1 MTSTREIYNSS
12 PDSIFDNTFP
22 TTTTPFDNKGE
33 ESKSVL
39 SYNSGFTEL
48 INERYNNNNNKQQR
62 HSSIV
67 DWSSPPINDN
77 NNSDDVDIYNNYA
90 DANNDNNSMRRRD
103 PSPPHTTNQS
113 SKVNLARQ
121 IIYKRNNN
129 NNNNSMAD
137 ATGQA
142 TREESKRE
150 RGVDPTSIDQSIAN
164 NNNAYQSKESK
175 EVANNNSSGKK
186 KKLDPPSS
194 LVVDSFAN
202 KQQRLSTA
210 TRQFR
215 QRQPTKQQSTAQSK
229 LQQPMKQSSQHKST
243 STMQRHFQKH
253 NKLSSNF
260 PLSSNDKS
268 PGGNSSSI
276 VGTINTTNS
285 ILTDEMN
292 DEQLLQRRLRL
303 QSLKQSKSKSRGG
316 GVRQSNGIKQ
326 QSQSQ
331 GSATNQHSG
340 MSSSSINKSNVKQSS
355 KKKRIISQKSKGS
368 DKMRDQLQKHLG
380 VQQSNKEGRRVVVTP
395 SPSSVA
401 QGQQSNSNCSHQARQ
416 EEGML
421 QQLYSPLERT
431 TTANR
436 ESSRPASTNSNKPE
450 ASKSD
455 SSISIGS
462 SHPHDGPVPV
472 AIIQRQRQSK
482 SGVASQQSTSSSAAV
497 KQQQQQR
504 PPTHPDSSRTI
515 SPPNDSNVSST
526 GRMQSRHR
534 IKASSTTFNAT
545 SMNPSPTSVISSSPS
560 TSTPTSNAQ
569 QPRGGAQQPQQH
581 TTTQQTLL
589 SPVRSDHSAD
599 LAAGGNFHGSLN
611 FGNVRRRIFDSNNS
625 STTGRAG
632 VSSSNGGR
640 GSNNDEGVQIRQR
653 PPLSPLDE
661 SSSVNEGEVNR
672 GSIRVQQDPPSSS
685 PNRNTPPTSLASSRS
700 IFRLNPSVLKSKAS
714 PPTTD
719 QGQGQGQG
727 SGDDRGSQGRDVSPS
742 ISVDAFDESV
752 QLSPESSYANNNN
765 VNNISGDSFDRRG
778 NLTIVS
784 WNDDEE
790 SESNNKTED
799 DNGESNNKGNES
811 NNKREES
818 IDKGD
823 LEYTIPL
830 GEKLSKLHIQQQQQ
844 QQQPSITS
852 MQRYGLGRSFDSATN
867 QSKVSRFSSKSGIMS
882 YGGGNSIQPSVESE
896 CVRQNAEIAI
906 AMGDMMEFFLG
917 VDDEAVVA
925 EDVVMSSADD
935 APVDM
940 SSSTPQPKQQIPMS
954 FNRHNLPIRNDMKQP
969 SLASGTS
976 GASTSIFE
984 AFEVAPT
991 KPQVGHTTKQL
1002 SINDYN
1008 VQHAFVKKR
1017 RTTKKRKASLPLV
1030 TESTTAD
1037 TSNNVGGSTSF
1048 DQVITRRISS
1058 EEDSEPPLKV
1068 SRSFDS
1074 SAVASIQP
1082 SIDSECVRQNDNIAV
1097 QMGDMMQMFMETP
1110 EEASAD
1116 VDLPI
1121 DEQVYVE
1128 EEIYVDEKSYEDQMY
1143 NNSGGGLEPLAEDE
1157 VLETK
1162 SPGHQVQYDYQDPRS
1177 TKTNQYTILNPGR
1190 VVSPSTTMSGS
1201 SPGSSYMTPTA
1212 SNIKVIPQSRL
1223 SSHLLMPSTSEE
1235 EEYDDPSVFGSTSM
1249 MSDSSSE
1256 MTPMN
1261 TRPAPSTQARQPPPQ
1276 KQVTNK
1282 KNHNSLVNK
1291 NKNLANFLD
1300 SFSDH
1305 LLRGCND
1312 NDDDASTDVFFV
1324 NSSQFGKDT
1333 SQFNDSQ
1340 FSSTSSSSGV
1350 GINQFDLPKHPLNQ
1364 ALPVNVNNDDK
1375 LEEEKEEEVITDQQI
1390 AQFQRWKQLNKSNQT
1405 TSNDHGL
1412 PKPSTFMSAKDRTRI
1427 RKHDTTPQ
1435 RTNTSRAQ
1443 RGRMS
1448 LRRAPSFASEVSM
1461 SSIKE
1466 DMDEEEDEIVLEPM
1480 VVEEASD
1487 ESSSSSSDD
1496 EHVISSESEGSD
1508 TSSDS
1513 SGRGNSNRQVL
1524 LDDNREPS
1532 VRSEDPPSSQDPPT
1546 LSSPTRKSS
1555 GSNEININRQP
1566 SSDAASRQSSDPP
1579 DADDMIKM
1587 TNREMRKGSSLAWN
1601 VSNGVNDDELY
1612 DTNHLPSR
1620 ANRAATLAGRL
1631 NLLSITSNN
1640 ASFQKYYHERQK
1652 SRAQRRRGVRSL
1664 YRSNYEPDIES
1675 IQEEEYEASALEEV
1689 MDQID
1694 DGGSDSDNE
1703 DEDMIDSWDQGEEDE
1718 VVSECYSHD
1727 DFVKDFKEIMAREKA
1742 IATAVE
1748 AKKQRQS
1755 PLTMKASKR
1764 MSNNGRDHQ
1773 KQGRDD
1779 KATVA
1784 TSRRNKVGSVRA
1796 TKPSLRPPTQSIR
1809 RQQSAHPH
1817 DIPNELP
1824 KSRLE
1829 EKLLIMK
1836 RADRRHHNVERS
1848 SVATSD
1854 LGSLISR
1861 NSDKSHVIGV
1871 PKTIFHRTH
1880 PSSRGGSSVVGGR
1893 GGSVSSQMSS
1903 LQNTTPGSTT
1913 ARPKTPT
1920 TVAQLRA
1927 RGYNKSIVPSILPPD
1942 RNDDADTLDEDNSL
1956 LVSLP
1961 GNNDDD
1967 VMKKMI
1973 GLEGYTKSTQP
1984 PTIKRKTAPQI
1995 TPTKETYDGVN
2006 VLLDAKPRWSPTADL
2021 KKIDEELQRTQ
2032 AQNSKQQKASHVDTT
2047 SVEKKNVTALPAAAI
2062 QKSNSVDSDVDGNVR
2077 SGISIQETP
2086 PRVADDQL
2094 PKMRIGTE
2102 TWKLKYD
2109 MVDRTSVPP
2118 PSSAAPTPT
2127 RSNIK
2132 SSPLSAKN
2140 ISLLRKKQVSS
2151 NKVAKPTSSARPLE
2165 TIGTIDNG
2173 MNQGRIKIQVTSR
2186 TPKQM
2191 PPSALRNSAPPVA
2204 TDPIE
2209 SSINPSLEMK
2219 RHNSVPIQRHSSLK
2233 DAASLQRIISLDAQK
2248 ALSFWKYLNPH
2259 DNSCTTGGK
2268 MDSTAASKAEANK
2281 TNRIS
2286 PIPPPPPPPPGPPP
2300 RQQQI
2305 PSSFNPPRRVHQP
2318 SIVSGTSHSSIFEAF
2333 EIAPLHT
2340 AHGNTRLELNSF
2352 GVHHAYVKR
2361 GGSNAKKR
2369 VGFPET
2375 QQMSRQT
2382 RSTPISS
2389 SGGVEP
2395 PSQSIST
2402 PIPLGGRS
2410 RTYECQSSSGNDM
2423 VAAPL
2428 TSRSRSYDNDVQE
2441 FEVMLNN
2448 RNLQAPPPPPPPPPS
2463 RGSKWVRMGWKKMS
2477 NSNGTS
2483 VRGSVQSS
2491 KKKKKSLFKTQNK
2504 GGTGQPISNV
2514 EPNKKWVARTNHD
2527 GSVEFVQQVIPSSMY
2542 K

>member
-1 MTSTREIYNSS
+1 MR
-12 PDSIFDNTFP
+12 
-22 TTTTPFDNKGE
+22 
-33 ESKSVL
+33 
-39 SYNSGFTEL
+39 
-48 INERYNNNNNKQQR
+48 
-62 HSSIV
+62 
-67 DWSSPPINDN
+67 
-77 NNSDDVDIYNNYA
+77 
-90 DANNDNNSMRRRD
+90 RRRD

-129 NNNNSMAD
+129 NNNNNNNSMKAD
-137 ATGQA
+137 TTAQEGTRA
-142 TREESKRE
+142 DVTREK
-150 RGVDPTSIDQSIAN
+150 RGVDPTSSIVQSIIDDS
-164 NNNAYQSKESK
+164 NAIQSKEKK
-175 EVANNNSSGKK
+175 EVANNGSSGKKK

-194 LVVDSFAN
+194 LVVESSTIIN
-202 KQQRLSTA
+202 KQRLST
-210 TRQFR
+210 TRQSK
-215 QRQPTKQQSTAQSK
+215 QRQPTQTKQQ
-229 LQQPMKQSSQHKST
+229 QPTKQPNKQSTHHNSST
-243 STMQRHFQKH
+243 NNNIMQRHFQKH
-253 NKLSSNF
+253 NKLPTSSNSPLPSNLGHF
-260 PLSSNDKS
+260 PSSDESPLSPQSGS
-268 PGGNSSSI
+268 GSSSI

-292 DEQLLQRRLRL
+292 DEELLQRRLRL
-303 QSLKQSKSKSRGG
+303 NNLKQQQNKSKSKE
-316 GVRQSNGIKQ
+316 GVRQSNVKQ
-326 QSQSQ
+326 L
-331 GSATNQHSG
+331 
-340 MSSSSINKSNVKQSS
+340 NVKLGS
-355 KKKRIISQKSKGS
+355 KKKRMVISQKSKGS
-368 DKMRDQLQKHLG
+368 NKMRDQLQKHLG
-380 VQQSNKEGRRVVVTP
+380 VQQPNKEKRVVTT
-395 SPSSVA
+395 PSSVA
-401 QGQQSNSNCSHQARQ
+401 QVSSNQQGGIQQGGILTRQGWTNDNNNIPHQSQQSNSNSSHHHQVRP

-421 QQLYSPLERT
+421 QQLYSPLERNT
-431 TTANR
+431 TTTTTTTNK
-436 ESSRPASTNSNKPE
+436 ELSRPTSSSNNSGAE
-450 ASKSD
+450 ASRND
-455 SSISIGS
+455 SSISI
-462 SHPHDGPVPV
+462 SHLHDGPAPV
-472 AIIQRQRQSK
+472 AIIQRQRQRK
-482 SGVASQQSTSSSAAV
+482 SGTVAQQSIPSLAV
-497 KQQQQQR
+497 AVQQQQR
-504 PPTHPDSSRTI
+504 PPTHPDSSRPI
-515 SPPNDSNVSST
+515 SPSNDIDNNNNVPSSV
-526 GRMQSRHR
+526 RVQSRR
-534 IKASSTTFNAT
+534 IKGASTSTSSNLT
-545 SMNPSPTSVISSSPS
+545 SMNPSPTSVISTSPS
-560 TSTPTSNAQ
+560 TSISSSNAQ
-569 QPRGGAQQPQQH
+569 QSRDGTQQQPQQQNN
-581 TTTQQTLL
+581 TTQRTLL

-599 LAAGGNFHGSLN
+599 LAAGGSNNFNGLIN
-611 FGNVRRRIFDSNNS
+611 FGNVRRRIFDNNSNNS
-625 STTGRAG
+625 SSLG
-632 VSSSNGGR
+632 VENRIRGGSSSGR
-640 GSNNDEGVQIRQR
+640 GGSVNGDSGVQMIQQR
-653 PPLSPLDE
+653 PPLSPLDV
-661 SSSVNEGEVNR
+661 SSTLNDEVVVSN
-672 GSIRVQQDPPSSS
+672 SSRVQHDPPSSSS
-685 PNRNTPPTSLASSRS
+685 PNRNTPPKSLASSRS
-700 IFRLNPSVLKSKAS
+700 IFRLNPSVLKSRAS
-714 PPTTD
+714 PPPTTI
-719 QGQGQGQG
+719 QGNSTIQGQGQG
-727 SGDDRGSQGRDVSPS
+727 SNKKGNCGRSVSGRDVSPS

-752 QLSPESSYANNNN
+752 QLSPGSSHAANN
-765 VNNISGDSFDRRG
+765 VNSGDSFDRRG
-778 NLTIVS
+778 SLTVVS
-784 WNDDEE
+784 WND
-790 SESNNKTED
+790 NED
-799 DNGESNNKGNES
+799 GESNNNKGNRS
-811 NNKREES
+811 NNKKEES
-818 IDKGD
+818 MNKGD

-830 GEKLSKLHIQQQQQ
+830 GEKLSRLH
-844 QQQPSITS
+844 SIKS
-852 MQRYGLGRSFDSATN
+852 MKRYGLGRSFDSATN
-867 QSKVSRFSSKSGIMS
+867 QSKVSRFSSKSGMS
-882 YGGGNSIQPSVESE
+882 YGVNSIQPSVESE
-896 CVRQNAEIAI
+896 CVRQNAEIVI

-917 VDDEAVVA
+917 VDDNEEAVA
-925 EDVVMSSADD
+925 ESEDANGENDVKSSADN
-935 APVDM
+935 ALVDK
-940 SSSTPQPKQQIPMS
+940 SSPPNPQSKQQIPIS
-954 FNRHNLPIRNDMKQP
+954 FNRHNLPIRKNMNQP

-984 AFEVAPT
+984 AFEVAPNN
-991 KPQVGHTTKQL
+991 PQDHTTKL
-1002 SINDYN
+1002 SLNDYN
-1008 VQHAFVKKR
+1008 IQHQAYVKR
-1017 RTTKKRKASLPLV
+1017 RENKKRKASLPLV
-1030 TESTTAD
+1030 TESTTSHA
-1037 TSNNVGGSTSF
+1037 VGSTSV
-1048 DQVITRRISS
+1048 DQGITRRVSS
-1058 EEDSEPPLKV
+1058 EEDSSEPPRKV

-1082 SIDSECVRQNDNIAV
+1082 SIDSECVRQNDNIAI

-1110 EEASAD
+1110 DENEY

-1128 EEIYVDEKSYEDQMY
+1128 EDIYVDEESYEDQMMH
-1143 NNSGGGLEPLAEDE
+1143 NGEGGLEPLAEDE
-1157 VLETK
+1157 VYETE
-1162 SPGHQVQYDYQDPRS
+1162 SPEYQVQYDYQDPRS
-1177 TKTNQYTILNPGR
+1177 TKMNQYTTLNPGR

-1212 SNIKVIPQSRL
+1212 SNIKAIPQQSRL
-1223 SSHLLMPSTSEE
+1223 SSHLLMPSTSE

-1256 MTPMN
+1256 MTPMIS
-1261 TRPAPSTQARQPPPQ
+1261 RAPPTQGSQPSSQ
-1276 KQVTNK
+1276 KKQVTNK

-1405 TSNDHGL
+1405 PKNNRGL
-1412 PKPSTFMSAKDRTRI
+1412 PKPSTFMSAKDRSRI

-1466 DMDEEEDEIVLEPM
+1466 DMDEDDEIVLEPM

-1487 ESSSSSSDD
+1487 ESSSSSSEE

-1508 TSSDS
+1508 TSSVS
-1513 SGRGNSNRQVL
+1513 SDRGNSNKQV
-1524 LDDNREPS
+1524 DDNREPS
-1532 VRSEDPPSSQDPPT
+1532 VRSEDPPSGTEDPPT
-1546 LSSPTRKSS
+1546 LSSPTRKST
-1555 GSNEININRQP
+1555 GGNEININRQL
-1566 SSDAASRQSSDPP
+1566 SSDTSRQSSDPP
-1579 DADDMIKM
+1579 DANDMIKM

-1601 VSNGVNDDELY
+1601 SSNGINDDELY

-1640 ASFQKYYHERQK
+1640 ASFQKYYHDSQK

-1689 MDQID
+1689 MDQD
-1694 DGGSDSDNE
+1694 DIGSDNE
-1703 DEDMIDSWDQGEEDE
+1703 DEDMIDSWDQGEEEE

-1755 PLTMKASKR
+1755 PLSMETSNR
-1764 MSNNGRDHQ
+1764 VSNNSRNHQ

-1784 TSRRNKVGSVRA
+1784 TSRRNKGGSGRA
-1796 TKPSLRPPTQSIR
+1796 PKTSRRPPTQPNRSTSTR
-1809 RQQSAHPH
+1809 QSAHPH

-1829 EKLLIMK
+1829 EKLLSMK
-1836 RADRRHHNVERS
+1836 RADRRHHNVETS

-1880 PSSRGGSSVVGGR
+1880 PSSSRGGSSVVGGR

-1913 ARPKTPT
+1913 APSKTPT
-1920 TVAQLRA
+1920 TMAELRA
-1927 RGYNKSIVPSILPPD
+1927 RGYNKAIVPSILPPD

-1961 GNNDDD
+1961 GNNYDDQD
-1967 VMKKMI
+1967 MKML
-1973 GLEGYTKSTQP
+1973 GLDGYSKPTQP
-1984 PTIKRKTAPQI
+1984 PTIKRKMAPQI
-1995 TPTKETYDGVN
+1995 TPVKETYDGVN
-2006 VLLDAKPRWSPTADL
+2006 VLLDTKPRWSPTADL

-2032 AQNSKQQKASHVDTT
+2032 AQNSKQRASHVDTS
-2047 SVEKKNVTALPAAAI
+2047 SVDKKKNVTALPAAATI
-2062 QKSNSVDSDVDGNVR
+2062 QKSNSVDSDVEGNVR
-2077 SGISIQETP
+2077 SSISIQEVRQP
-2086 PRVADDQL
+2086 QVADDQL
-2094 PKMRIGTE
+2094 PKMKIGTE

-2109 MVDRTSVPP
+2109 MVDRTSVLP

-2132 SSPLSAKN
+2132 SSPLSLKN
-2140 ISLLRKKQVSS
+2140 ISPLRKKQVSS
-2151 NKVAKPTSSARPLE
+2151 SKVAKPTSSARPLE

-2191 PPSALRNSAPPVA
+2191 PPSALRNSAPPA
-2204 TDPIE
+2204 TDPTV
-2209 SSINPSLEMK
+2209 SSINNSNPSLEMK

-2233 DAASLQRIISLDAQK
+2233 DAASLQRIRSLDAQK
-2248 ALSFWKYLNPH
+2248 ALNFWKYLNPH
-2259 DNSCTTGGK
+2259 DTNGATG
-2268 MDSTAASKAEANK
+2268 SAAASKVTVNK
-2281 TNRIS
+2281 ISRVS
-2286 PIPPPPPPPPGPPP
+2286 PISPPPPPPGPPP
-2300 RQQQI
+2300 QQRQI

-2361 GGSNAKKR
+2361 GGSTAKKR

-2389 SGGVEP
+2389 VSGGVEP
-2395 PSQSIST
+2395 PSQSINA

-2441 FEVMLNN
+2441 FEAMLNN

-2477 NSNGTS
+2477 NTNSRS

-2491 KKKKKSLFKTQNK
+2491 KKKKSLSKTQSK
-2504 GGTGQPISNV
+2504 GSGYDSATTA
-2514 EPNKKWVARTNHD
+2514 NKKWIARTDEFGN
-2527 GSVEFVQQVIPSSMY
+2527 VEFAQQVIPSSMY

>member
-22 TTTTPFDNKGE
+22 TTTTSFDNTFPTTGGVGGVERGGGGE
-33 ESKSVL
+33 ENKSVL

-48 INERYNNNNNKQQR
+48 INERYNNNNTTQQR

-67 DWSSPPINDN
+67 DWPSPPINDN

-90 DANNDNNSMRRRD
+90 DASNDNNSMRRRD

-142 TREESKRE
+142 ARADTVREEMRRRE
-150 RGVDPTSIDQSIAN
+150 RGVDPTSISAQSIDAN
-164 NNNAYQSKESK
+164 NNSS
-175 EVANNNSSGKK
+175 SSGKK
-186 KKLDPPSS
+186 KKKMDPPPS
-194 LVVDSFAN
+194 LAVDSFISVN
-202 KQQRLSTA
+202 QKQRLPNT
-210 TRQFR
+210 TRQYKLSLSN
-215 QRQPTKQQSTAQSK
+215 TYQSK
-229 LQQPMKQSSQHKST
+229 QRQPMKQSTQHKST

-253 NKLSSNF
+253 NKLPTSSNLPLSSNF
-260 PLSSNDKS
+260 PISSNDKS
-268 PGGNSSSI
+268 PQSGNSSI
-276 VGTINTTNS
+276 TGTINTSNS

-292 DEQLLQRRLRL
+292 DEELLQRRLRL
-303 QSLKQSKSKSRGG
+303 QSLKQKQSKGG
-316 GVRQSNGIKQ
+316 GVRQTTNGVVVKQSNVKPK
-326 QSQSQ
+326 SV
-331 GSATNQHSG
+331 NQHSS

-355 KKKRIISQKSKGS
+355 KKRMVSQKFNNQGS

-380 VQQSNKEGRRVVVTP
+380 VQSSNKEGRKVAT
-395 SPSSVA
+395 SPSD
-401 QGQQSNSNCSHQARQ
+401 QGQQGSSSHQARQ
-416 EEGML
+416 EEGIL

-431 TTANR
+431 TTANK
-436 ESSRPASTNSNKPE
+436 ESSRPASANSNKPE
-450 ASKSD
+450 DSKSNPN
-455 SSISIGS
+455 ISMS
-462 SHPHDGPVPV
+462 SHPHDGPAPV
-472 AIIQRQRQSK
+472 AIKQRQQRQK
-482 SGVASQQSTSSSAAV
+482 SGAIAQSSSSSAVAV
-497 KQQQQQR
+497 VQQQR
-504 PPTHPDSSRTI
+504 PPTHPDSSRTT
-515 SPPNDSNVSST
+515 SPPNINDNNNNASLS
-526 GRMQSRHR
+526 GMMQSRHHLP
-534 IKASSTTFNAT
+534 KSKGGAYTTTTSQST
-545 SMNPSPTSVISSSPS
+545 NPSPTSVISSSPS
-560 TSTPTSNAQ
+560 TSTSPSNTQ
-569 QPRGGAQQPQQH
+569 QSSLQHRGSVQQSRDGTQLQQH
-581 TTTQQTLL
+581 TTTQRTLL

-611 FGNVRRRIFDSNNS
+611 FGNVRRRIFDNNS
-625 STTGRAG
+625 NSSSTGRAG

-640 GSNNDEGVQIRQR
+640 GSNNDEGVQIQQR

-661 SSSVNEGEVNR
+661 SSSVNEAEVNR
-672 GSIRVQQDPPSSS
+672 GSIRVQHDPPSSS

-719 QGQGQGQG
+719 QGQGQGQNQG
-727 SGDDRGSQGRDVSPS
+727 NGGRSVSGRDSPS
-742 ISVDAFDESV
+742 LSVDAFDESV
-752 QLSPESSYANNNN
+752 QLSPESSYANNNNN

-790 SESNNKTED
+790 SEESNNKTEED
-799 DNGESNNKGNES
+799 CDSNNEGE
-811 NNKREES
+811 
-818 IDKGD
+818 
-823 LEYTIPL
+823 EYTIPL
-830 GEKLSKLHIQQQQQ
+830 GEKLSKLHN
-844 QQQPSITS
+844 QPSITS
-852 MQRYGLGRSFDSATN
+852 MKRSGLGRSFDSATN
-867 QSKVSRFSSKSGIMS
+867 QSKVSRFSGKSGIMS

-954 FNRHNLPIRNDMKQP
+954 FNRHNLPVCNDLKQP
-969 SLASGTS
+969 SLVSGTS

-991 KPQVGHTTKQL
+991 NPQGNTTKL
-1002 SINDYN
+1002 PVNDIN
-1008 VQHAFVKKR
+1008 VQHAYIKKR
-1017 RTTKKRKASLPLV
+1017 GSKKRKASLPLV
-1030 TESTTAD
+1030 TESATTSKD
-1037 TSNNVGGSTSF
+1037 VGGSTSF
-1048 DQVITRRISS
+1048 DQVITRRVSS
-1058 EEDSEPPLKV
+1058 EDSEPPLKV

-1082 SIDSECVRQNDNIAV
+1082 SIDSECVRQNDDIAV

-1128 EEIYVDEKSYEDQMY
+1128 EEIYVDEESYEDQMY

-1157 VLETK
+1157 VYDETES
-1162 SPGHQVQYDYQDPRS
+1162 SPGHQVQYNYQDPRS
-1177 TKTNQYTILNPGR
+1177 TKTNQYTTLNPGR

-1201 SPGSSYMTPTA
+1201 SPGSSHMTPTA
-1212 SNIKVIPQSRL
+1212 SNIKVIPQGRL

-1256 MTPMN
+1256 MTPMIS
-1261 TRPAPSTQARQPPPQ
+1261 RASPVQASQARQPQ

-1282 KNHNSLVNK
+1282 KNHNSLINK

-1312 NDDDASTDVFFV
+1312 NDDDDASTDVFFV
-1324 NSSQFGKDT
+1324 NNSQFGKDT

-1466 DMDEEEDEIVLEPM
+1466 DMEEEDDEIVLEPM

-1496 EHVISSESEGSD
+1496 EHVISSESEGSAC
-1508 TSSDS
+1508 SSDS
-1513 SGRGNSNRQVL
+1513 SGRGRRNKQVL
-1524 LDDNREPS
+1524 LDDSREPS

-1546 LSSPTRKSS
+1546 LSSPTRKST
-1555 GSNEININRQP
+1555 GGNEININRQL
-1566 SSDAASRQSSDPP
+1566 SSDAASRHSSDPP

-1587 TNREMRKGSSLAWN
+1587 TNREMRKGSSLAWHT
-1601 VSNGVNDDELY
+1601 SNGVNDDELY

-1640 ASFQKYYHERQK
+1640 ASFQKYYHDSQK

-1689 MDQID
+1689 MDQD
-1694 DGGSDSDNE
+1694 DGGSDS
-1703 DEDMIDSWDQGEEDE
+1703 EDMIDSWDQGEEEDE

-1755 PLTMKASKR
+1755 PLTMTSKR

-1784 TSRRNKVGSVRA
+1784 TSRRNKGSSGRA

-1836 RADRRHHNVERS
+1836 RADRRHHNVETS

-1893 GGSVSSQMSS
+1893 GGSMSSQMSS
-1903 LQNTTPGSTT
+1903 LQNTPGSTI
-1913 ARPKTPT
+1913 APKTHT
-1920 TVAQLRA
+1920 TVAQLRS
-1927 RGYNKSIVPSILPPD
+1927 RGYSKAIVPSILPPD

-1961 GNNDDD
+1961 GKNNDDD
-1967 VMKKMI
+1967 DDMKML

-1995 TPTKETYDGVN
+1995 APTKETYDGVN

-2032 AQNSKQQKASHVDTT
+2032 AQNSKQQKANHVDTT

-2132 SSPLSAKN
+2132 SSPLSVKN
-2140 ISLLRKKQVSS
+2140 ISPLRKKQASS
-2151 NKVAKPTSSARPLE
+2151 NKVAKQPTSVRPLE

-2191 PPSALRNSAPPVA
+2191 PPSALRNSAPPA
-2204 TDPIE
+2204 AANPTA
-2209 SSINPSLEMK
+2209 SSINNNPSLEMK

-2233 DAASLQRIISLDAQK
+2233 DAASLQRIRSLDAQK

-2259 DNSCTTGGK
+2259 DTETSRGV
-2268 MDSTAASKAEANK
+2268 ASKAK
-2281 TNRIS
+2281 TNKISRSS
-2286 PIPPPPPPPPGPPP
+2286 PIPPPPPPPGPPP
-2300 RQQQI
+2300 QQRQI

-2389 SGGVEP
+2389 SGGIEP
-2395 PSQSIST
+2395 PSQSVINT

-2423 VAAPL
+2423 VTAPL

-2477 NSNGTS
+2477 SNSTS

-2491 KKKKKSLFKTQNK
+2491 KKKKSLSETQTK
-2504 GGTGQPISNV
+2504 GGSGYDSATTA
-2514 EPNKKWVARTNHD
+2514 NKKWIARTDEFGN
-2527 GSVEFVQQVIPSSMY
+2527 VEFAQQVIPSSMY